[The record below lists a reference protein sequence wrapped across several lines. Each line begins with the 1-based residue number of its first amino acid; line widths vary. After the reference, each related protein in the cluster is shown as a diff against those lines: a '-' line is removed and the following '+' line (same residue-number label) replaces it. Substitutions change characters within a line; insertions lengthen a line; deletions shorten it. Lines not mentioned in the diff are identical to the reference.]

1 MLCEGDP
8 PEPAVEGGVTG
19 DDVVGDTGPAVVGAT
34 TTGGG
39 ALVAVGVDGALAGR
53 RRPVTVRCP
62 PAAGGVVAGASPDT
76 TDSGSAASPI
86 RCAESWLA
94 AQATAAAAA
103 IPSRAAATDMIARRL
118 MVRST

>member
-1 MLCEGDP
+1 
-8 PEPAVEGGVTG
+8 
-19 DDVVGDTGPAVVGAT
+19 VVGASGTAVVGAT

-39 ALVAVGVDGALAGR
+39 APVAVGVDGVVAAGTLAGR

-62 PAAGGVVAGASPDT
+62 VVAGWVGAGASPDT